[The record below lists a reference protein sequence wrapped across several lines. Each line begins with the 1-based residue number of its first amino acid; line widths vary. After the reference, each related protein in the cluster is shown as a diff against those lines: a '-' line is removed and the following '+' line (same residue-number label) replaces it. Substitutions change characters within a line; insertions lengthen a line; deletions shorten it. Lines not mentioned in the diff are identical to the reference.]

1 MNDFD
6 DKVKSFNNFIEAYK
20 NLSITEKRLEFIRSL
35 KELIA
40 VFDALAEKDNISLD
54 YVNSSEILDTNEED
68 DFLEASM
75 VYLEVAKDI
84 IGQYLSHFI
93 EE

>member
-54 YVNSSEILDTNEED
+54 YVNSSEILDTNGED